1 MPSTCSPR
9 LRSPICFSMPIRSFA
24 QYSLHLFLFF
34 LTFLTTTLAG
44 AEWVTGKSI
53 LMGGTQ
59 VSVIGAFTWSD
70 IQSGLW
76 FSVPFLGVLTVHEF
90 GHYFTARH
98 NRVDVTLP
106 YYIPI
111 WLGVVTTIGTLGAFI
126 KIKERI
132 FSRREF
138 FDIGIAGPLAGFVV
152 ALPLLFY
159 AFTHLPPPEHI
170 FQIHPEYAQHGMDY
184 PLYVYGE
191 EVPKIGLGRNLLFWF
206 FETYVVEDPALLPH
220 RYEAIHYPLLFAGY
234 LALFFTALNLL
245 PIGQLDGG
253 HILYGMIGYRNFNLL
268 APLFF
273 VGFIVYAGLGTI
285 SYLATLDEGFWFI
298 IGYFVFLLILFNKI
312 TPTRQQTLLV
322 VLGVMALQYSLEL
335 AFPGID
341 GYNGWLVFGLIL
353 SRVMGVF
360 HPSCPD
366 ERPLSPGRMVLG
378 AVAILVF
385 ILCFTPRPFVIE

>member
-1 MPSTCSPR
+1 MPLKT
-9 LRSPICFSMPIRSFA
+9 FS
-24 QYSLHLFLFF
+24 QYALHLFLFL

-53 LMGGTQ
+53 LMGGSQ
-59 VSVIGAFTWSD
+59 VSVIGAFSWGD

-76 FSVPFLGVLTVHEF
+76 FSVPFLAVLTVHEF

-152 ALPLLFY
+152 ALPLLYY

-170 FQIHPEYAQHGMDY
+170 FQIHPEYAQHGLDY

-191 EVPKIGLGRNLLFWF
+191 EVPKIGLGRNLLFLF
-206 FETYVVEDPALLPH
+206 FEHYVAEDPSLLPH
-220 RYEAIHYPLLFAGY
+220 TYELIHYPLIFAGY

-253 HILYGMIGYRNFNLL
+253 HILYGMIGYERFNRLS
-268 APLFF
+268 PILFS
-273 VGFIVYAGLGTI
+273 GFILYAGLGLPSFFLI
-285 SYLATLDEGFWFI
+285 MEDGVWYIL
-298 IGYFVFLLILFNKI
+298 GYFVFLYLVFRKV
-312 TPTRQQTLLV
+312 TRTLQQTV
-322 VLGVMALQYSLEL
+322 VLALGVLALQYAIALV
-335 AFPGID
+335 FPNLS
-341 GYNGWLVFGLIL
+341 GYNGWLVFGFIL

-366 ERPLSPGRMVLG
+366 ERPLSAPRLALG
-378 AVAILVF
+378 LVALLVF
-385 ILCFTPRPFVIE
+385 VLCFSPRPFIIE